1 MYKTAANL
9 FNVLLLEAID
19 ISNNPTFKTYSKMTT
34 NHAEKM
40 IIGSMVPNKLIRNEN
55 HMMVR
60 LGDQL
65 SHITLNKPHYV
76 HGIGYWHPLTNEFED
91 EPPMATIRITLPF
104 SSKWIFGKLKCR
116 DIRRIE
122 DSALLYRLIRKM
134 TKNNE

>member
-19 ISNNPTFKTYSKMTT
+19 ISTNTTFTTYSKMTT

-76 HGIGYWHPLTNEFED
+76 HGIGYWHPLTIEFED

-104 SSKWIFGKLKCR
+104 SPKWIFGKLKCR